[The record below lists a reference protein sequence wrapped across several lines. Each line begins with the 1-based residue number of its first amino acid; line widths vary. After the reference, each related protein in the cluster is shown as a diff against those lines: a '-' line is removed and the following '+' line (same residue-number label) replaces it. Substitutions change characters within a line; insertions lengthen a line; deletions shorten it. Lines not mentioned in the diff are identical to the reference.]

1 MIFRRSGSNFDF
13 FDFVINKGIDIF
25 NLKLY
30 DIAFRC
36 AWGKLFLKRTLN
48 RICPRNGLI
57 DFTKKKTYFIYCCA
71 CFLLL
76 LARINIFVRMI
87 FCIDNTC
94 QLFPLCM

>member
-1 MIFRRSGSNFDF
+1 MIFRRRGSDFDF
-13 FDFVINKGIDIF
+13 FDFVINKGIGISLF

-57 DFTKKKTYFIYCCA
+57 DFTKKKKSILFIVVHVFYYFSHILIY
-71 CFLLL
+71 LS
-76 LARINIFVRMI
+76 V
-87 FCIDNTC
+87 
-94 QLFPLCM
+94 